1 MLMEIVKGFGYALV
15 VIAFV
20 GLWLV
25 PDPIGKIVEIWRF
38 FRGDRLD

>member
-1 MLMEIVKGFGYALV
+1 VFIETLKGFGYALGV
-15 VIAFV
+15 VILVA
-20 GLWLV
+20 LWLV

>member
-1 MLMEIVKGFGYALV
+1 MVIGILKDVGKVILV
-15 VIAFV
+15 ILLIAGMVI
-20 GLWLV
+20 